1 MLKMFIPFVCF
12 LFSYTLRSSK
22 HDLSSSSVIVDEI
35 NCPNKSCVLIIPQ
48 GKTVTETET
57 ENRNINNLINLCFF
71 PSYAFHLFTFQ
82 IHNPPQLIPSD
93 SFDAVE

>member
-1 MLKMFIPFVCF
+1 MLKMFIPFVYF

-71 PSYAFHLFTFQ
+71 PSYAFLHIKLTCSMGIVFC
-82 IHNPPQLIPSD
+82 LL
-93 SFDAVE
+93 AVSK